1 MEYVGG
7 VHQHL
12 LTIHSLENHSR
23 VSKLARR
30 TLQCFRVLDLGYF
43 VTGLALTVSA
53 ADYDLASHTE
63 KILFG
68 GSLLLFSGLS
78 ALCNLL
84 ALRGTKTG
92 IRR

>member
-12 LTIHSLENHSR
+12 LTIHSLETHSR

-53 ADYDLASHTE
+53 ADYDLSSHTE
-63 KILFG
+63 NVLFG

-84 ALRGTKTG
+84 ALRGTNTG